1 MAETVVRPADP
12 LHRRILRPRWDT
24 AVAALLVLLVA
35 YGLGTEK
42 TFGNALNISF
52 LLGNTTTIA
61 IVALPMTLLVAA
73 GEVDLSV
80 GSMAG
85 LSGAVMGALWNAGW
99 AIQVIIPVCIA
110 IGLVG
115 GLLNGL
121 LVTRL
126 GLPSLAVTIGTLALF
141 RGIAQI
147 VLGANAVSDFPQSYL
162 DFGTG
167 RFGGSAIPYIFVL
180 YLGLL
185 AIAAVTL
192 HATPFGRRLF
202 AVGANPEAAFF
213 AGVRVKR
220 TKLVMFAATG
230 LVSSGA
236 GVIWA
241 LHYTSARYDNATGL
255 ELSVIAA
262 VLLGG
267 IDFDGGRGT
276 LGGAVAG
283 VFLLGTLQNLL
294 SLKSVSADSQ
304 TIVTGLL
311 LIASVLGPRLG
322 RQAAEAFR
330 RRRAGTATGTGKA
343 PPGVS
348 PAASPAAS
356 P

>member
-1 MAETVVRPADP
+1 MSARSGRRRSTASCSWSPSPSTGSWRGASPARCARGARIMADRGLSATAAGPGLGPRRRA
-12 LHRRILRPRWDT
+12 LHPRWDI

-35 YGLGTEK
+35 YGLSTES
-42 TFGNALNISF
+42 TFGNTLNISF

-61 IVALPMTLLVAA
+61 IVALPMTLLV
-73 GEVDLSV
+73 
-80 GSMAG
+80 
-85 LSGAVMGALWNAGW
+85 
-99 AIQVIIPVCIA
+99 
-110 IGLVG
+110 
-115 GLLNGL
+115 
-121 LVTRL
+121 TRL

-141 RGIAQI
+141 RGVAQI

-167 RFGGSAIPYIFVL
+167 RIGGTAIPNIFVL
-180 YLGLL
+180 YLVLL
-185 AIAAVTL
+185 AVAAIVL

-202 AVGANPEAAFF
+202 AIGANPEAAFF

-220 TKLVMFAATG
+220 TKLIMFAATG
-230 LVSSGA
+230 LVSGGA

-276 LGGAVAG
+276 IGGAVAG
-283 VFLLGTLQNLL
+283 VFLLGTVQNLL

-311 LIASVLGPRLG
+311 LIASVLGPRAG
-322 RQAAEAFR
+322 RQVSEALR
-330 RRRAGTATGTGKA
+330 RRRART
-343 PPGVS
+343 
-348 PAASPAAS
+348 PAAGAS
-356 P
+356 

>member
-1 MAETVVRPADP
+1 MADRDVSNSGLASSASGQLLP
-12 LHRRILRPRWDT
+12 LHRRTLRPRWDV

-35 YGLGTEK
+35 YGLGTES
-42 TFGNALNISF
+42 TFGNTLNVSF

-85 LSGAVMGALWNAGW
+85 LSGALMGALWNANW
-99 AIQVIIPVCIA
+99 PIQLIIPVCLLV
-110 IGLVG
+110 GLAG

-141 RGIAQI
+141 RGVAQI

-167 RFGGSAIPYIFVL
+167 RIGGTAIPDIFVL
-180 YLGLL
+180 YLVLL
-185 AIAAVTL
+185 AVAAIVL
-192 HATPFGRRLF
+192 HATAFGRRLF
-202 AVGANPEAAFF
+202 AIGANPEAAFF

-220 TKLVMFAATG
+220 TKLIMFAMTG
-230 LVSSGA
+230 LVSGGA

-276 LGGAVAG
+276 IGGAVAG
-283 VFLLGTLQNLL
+283 VFLLGTVQNLL

-311 LIASVLGPRLG
+311 LIASVLGPRAG
-322 RQAAEAFR
+322 RQIAEAFR
-330 RRRAGTATGTGKA
+330 RRRAR
-343 PPGVS
+343 
-348 PAASPAAS
+348 PAAAGSP
-356 P
+356 

>member
-1 MAETVVRPADP
+1 MASPANLTPTDAP
-12 LHRRILRPRWDT
+12 RARLGRLRWDFT
-24 AVAALLVLLVA
+24 VSALLVVLVG
-35 YGLGTEK
+35 YGLGTQEN
-42 TFGNALNISF
+42 FGNALNISF
-52 LLGNTTTIA
+52 LLGNTSTVA

-85 LSGAVMGALWNAGW
+85 LSGSLLGALWNADW
-99 AIQVIIPVCIA
+99 PIEAIIPLCLAV
-110 IGLVG
+110 GLAG

-141 RGIAQI
+141 RGAAQI

-162 DFGTG
+162 AFGTG
-167 RFGGSAIPYIFVL
+167 RIGSSAVPYIFVL
-180 YLGLL
+180 YLVLL
-185 AIAAVTL
+185 LIAVLVL
-192 HATPFGRRLF
+192 HTTPFGRRLF
-202 AVGANPEAAFF
+202 AIGANPEAAFF

-236 GVIWA
+236 GIIWA

-276 LGGAVAG
+276 LAGATAG

-294 SLKSVSADSQ
+294 SLKNVSADSQ

-311 LIASVLGPRLG
+311 LIASVLGPRMS
-322 RQAAEAFR
+322 RQAAEVLR
-330 RRRAGTATGTGKA
+330 RRRLREPPAGAAADSATAA
-343 PPGVS
+343 
-348 PAASPAAS
+348 
-356 P
+356 

>member
-1 MAETVVRPADP
+1 MTELTAPIPRRV
-12 LHRRILRPRWDT
+12 LHPRWDT
-24 AVAALLVLLVA
+24 TVTALLVLLIA
-35 YGLGTEK
+35 YGFGTEK

-52 LLGNTTTIA
+52 LLGNTATVA

-85 LSGAVMGALWNAGW
+85 LAGSLMGALWNANW
-99 AIQVIIPVCIA
+99 PIQLIIPVCLLVGIA
-110 IGLVG
+110 G

-147 VLGANAVSDFPQSYL
+147 VLGANAVSDFPQNYL

-185 AIAAVTL
+185 AIAAVAL

-202 AVGANPEAAFF
+202 AIGANPEAAFF

-220 TKLVMFAATG
+220 TKLLMFAVTG
-230 LVSSGA
+230 LVASGA
-236 GVIWA
+236 GVIWT

-294 SLKSVSADSQ
+294 SLKSVSANSQ

-311 LIASVLGPRLG
+311 LIVSVLGPRVA
-322 RQAAEAFR
+322 RQVGTAVR
-330 RRRAGTATGTGKA
+330 RRRSLSGADPT
-343 PPGVS
+343 
-348 PAASPAAS
+348 
-356 P
+356 

>member
-1 MAETVVRPADP
+1 MAELTNPAAAR
-12 LHRRILRPRWDT
+12 LGGLKLRPRWDVT
-24 AVAALLVLLVA
+24 VAVLLVA
-35 YGLGTEK
+35 LVAYGFGSEK

-52 LLGNTTTIA
+52 LLGNTATIA

-85 LSGAVMGALWNAGW
+85 LSGSIMGALWNANW
-99 AIQVIIPVCIA
+99 PIQLIIPVCLIV
-110 IGLVG
+110 GLAG

-141 RGIAQI
+141 RGVAQI
-147 VLGANAVSDFPQSYL
+147 VLGANAVSDFPQGYL
-162 DFGTG
+162 NFGTG
-167 RFGGSAIPYIFVL
+167 RFGTSAIPYIFVL

-185 AIAAVTL
+185 VIAAVAL

-202 AVGANPEAAFF
+202 AIGANPEAAFF

-220 TKLVMFAATG
+220 TKLLMFAVTG

-236 GVIWA
+236 GIVWA

-267 IDFDGGRGT
+267 VDFDGGRGT
-276 LGGAVAG
+276 IGGAVAG

-294 SLKSVSADSQ
+294 SLKSVSSDSQ

-311 LIASVLGPRLG
+311 LIASVLGPRIG
-322 RQAAEAFR
+322 KQVSEALR
-330 RRRAGTATGTGKA
+330 RRRAQPPERTAA
-343 PPGVS
+343 PPGERPVG
-348 PAASPAAS
+348 AATP
-356 P
+356 

>member
-1 MAETVVRPADP
+1 MAEPTTLVPGAGPELADP
-12 LHRRILRPRWDT
+12 ARRRAIRPRWDVT
-24 AVAALLVLLVA
+24 VAALLVVLVA
-35 YGLGTEK
+35 YGFGTEK

-52 LLGNTTTIA
+52 LLGNTATIA

-85 LSGAVMGALWNAGW
+85 LSGALMGALWNAGW
-99 AIQVIIPVCIA
+99 PIQLIIPVCLLA
-110 IGLVG
+110 GLAG

-167 RFGGSAIPYIFVL
+167 RFGASAIPYIFVL

-185 AIAAVTL
+185 VVAAVVL

-202 AVGANPEAAFF
+202 AIGANPEAAFF

-220 TKLVMFAATG
+220 AKLVMFAVTG
-230 LVSSGA
+230 LVSAGA

-276 LGGAVAG
+276 VGGAVAG
-283 VFLLGTLQNLL
+283 VFLLGTVQNLL

-322 RQAAEAFR
+322 RQAAEAFHR
-330 RRRAGTATGTGKA
+330 RRSGPPAG
-343 PPGVS
+343 V
-348 PAASPAAS
+348 AAGPV
-356 P
+356 

>member
-1 MAETVVRPADP
+1 MAETTNPMTPTGPAAR
-12 LHRRILRPRWDT
+12 LLGFRLRPRWDVT
-24 AVAALLVLLVA
+24 VAVLLVA
-35 YGLGTEK
+35 LVAYGFGTEN

-52 LLGNTTTIA
+52 LLGNTATIA

-85 LSGAVMGALWNAGW
+85 LSGSVLGALWNANW
-99 AIQVIIPVCIA
+99 PIEQIIPLCLVV
-110 IGLVG
+110 GLAG

-147 VLGANAVSDFPQSYL
+147 VLGANAVSDFPQAYL

-167 RFGGSAIPYIFVL
+167 RFGTSAIPYIFVL

-185 AIAAVTL
+185 LIAAVVL

-202 AVGANPEAAFF
+202 AIGANPEAAFF

-220 TKLVMFAATG
+220 TKLLMFAVTG

-267 IDFDGGRGT
+267 VDFDGGRGT
-276 LGGAVAG
+276 IGGAVAG

-294 SLKSVSADSQ
+294 SLKSVSSDSQ

-322 RQAAEAFR
+322 RQASDALR
-330 RRRAGTATGTGKA
+330 RRRAQPPGRTVA
-343 PPGVS
+343 PPGEQ
-348 PAASPAAS
+348 PAAP
-356 P
+356 

>member
-1 MAETVVRPADP
+1 MPDLTSRRVPPA
-12 LHRRILRPRWDT
+12 RWDV
-24 AVAALLVLLVA
+24 AVATLLVA
-35 YGLGTEK
+35 LLIYGAVGVR

-52 LLGNTTTIA
+52 LLGNTTAIA
-61 IVALPMTLLVAA
+61 LVALPMTLLVAA

-85 LSGAVMGALWNAGW
+85 LSSALMGALWNANL
-99 AIQVIIPVCIA
+99 AIQLIIPICL
-110 IGLVG
+110 LVGVAG

-147 VLGANAVSDFPQSYL
+147 ALGANAVSSFPQNYL

-167 RFGGSAIPYIFVL
+167 RFGSSAIPYIFVL
-180 YLGLL
+180 YLVLL
-185 AIAAVTL
+185 VIAAVVL
-192 HATPFGRRLF
+192 HATPFGRRVF

-220 TKLVMFAATG
+220 LKLLMFVVTG
-230 LVSSGA
+230 LVAAGA
-236 GVIWA
+236 GIVWT

-267 IDFDGGRGT
+267 VDFDGGRGT
-276 LGGAVAG
+276 VGGAVAG

-294 SLKSVSADSQ
+294 SLENVSSDSQ

-311 LIASVLGPRLG
+311 LIVSVLGPRVG
-322 RQAAEAFR
+322 RQVAAWARAR
-330 RRRAGTATGTGKA
+330 R
-343 PPGVS
+343 PQ
-348 PAASPAAS
+348 PAQ
-356 P
+356 

>member
-1 MAETVVRPADP
+1 MAEP
-12 LHRRILRPRWDT
+12 LRAATPLRGRVLRPRWDV
-24 AVAALLVLLVA
+24 AVAVFLALLVA

-42 TFGNALNISF
+42 TFGNTLNISF

-85 LSGAVMGALWNAGW
+85 LSGAVMGALWNANW
-99 AIQVIIPVCIA
+99 PIQAIIPFCLAV
-110 IGLVG
+110 GLAG

-126 GLPSLAVTIGTLALF
+126 GLPSLAVTIGTLTLF
-141 RGIAQI
+141 RGVAQI
-147 VLGANAVSDFPQSYL
+147 VLGADAVSDFPQSYL

-167 RFGGSAIPYIFVL
+167 RIGGSAIPYIFVL
-180 YLGLL
+180 YLVLL
-185 AIAAVTL
+185 AIAAIVL

-202 AVGANPEAAFF
+202 ATGANPEAAFF

-220 TKLVMFAATG
+220 TKLIMFAATG
-230 LVSSGA
+230 LVSGGA

-267 IDFDGGRGT
+267 VDFDGGRGT

-283 VFLLGTLQNLL
+283 VFLLGTVQNLL
-294 SLKSVSADSQ
+294 SLKNVSADSQ

-311 LIASVLGPRLG
+311 LIASVLGPRVG
-322 RQAAEAFR
+322 RQAAESYR
-330 RRRAGTATGTGKA
+330 RWRVRPQAETA
-343 PPGVS
+343 PD
-348 PAASPAAS
+348 PASS
-356 P
+356 S